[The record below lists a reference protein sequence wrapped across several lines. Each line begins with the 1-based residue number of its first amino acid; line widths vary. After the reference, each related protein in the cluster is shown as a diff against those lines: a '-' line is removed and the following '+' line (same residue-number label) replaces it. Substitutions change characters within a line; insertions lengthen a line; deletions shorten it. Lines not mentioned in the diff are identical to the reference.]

1 MKRQLQNGNDFLE
14 IKDTSFKRAYIYV
27 NKVNLPDELGSFTDI
42 DLRQMTITIE
52 ATKEGVVK
60 STSFNAVGPC
70 YKYAYTNGAPF
81 SADLIQFGNN
91 EPTTSGY
98 LINYDDDTQ
107 AGGFLVL
114 PLLENFILKGADKV
128 KISVQWQREKFF
140 AGAGVDSSASQVYIV
155 LEQGNDLVQLDLNL
169 PEYIPITNNIQ
180 NPSWS
185 FGSLSRLYLLGMS
198 RNSPINSTVFQSDQ
212 IKLELDRQDL
222 NVLAYENL
230 TNVGGTF
237 PVPQSQPYLSNIRIF
252 DVEPS
257 AVTKCVINLNINTE
271 EVVTSMNYIYIEH
284 VVTSRAIAVAG
295 LAQSD
300 KIRRRKLN
308 FRGL

>member
-14 IKDTSFKRAYIYV
+14 IKDTSFKRAYIYC
-27 NKVNLPDELGSFTDI
+27 NKVLQADSDSTFEDI

-70 YKYAYTNGAPF
+70 YKYAYTSGNVSGG
-81 SADLIQFGNN
+81 IIEFGNQ

-98 LINYDDDTQ
+98 CVNGTSAPD
-107 AGGFLVL
+107 GSSFLVL
-114 PLLENFILKGADKV
+114 PLLENFILKGSDKV

-140 AGAGVDSSASQVYIV
+140 VGSSDSNASQVYIV

-185 FGSLSRLYLLGMS
+185 FGSLSRLYILGMS
-198 RNSPINSTVFQSDQ
+198 RNSPVNSTVFQSDQ
-212 IKLELDRQDL
+212 VKLELDRQDL
-222 NVLAYENL
+222 NVLALENL
-230 TNVGGTF
+230 TNIGGTLPSSF
-237 PVPQSQPYLSNIRIF
+237 VAPSLSSIRIF

-257 AVTKCVINLNINTE
+257 AVTKCVINLNINTDD
-271 EVVTSMNYIYIEH
+271 VVTSMNYIYIEH

>member
-14 IKDTSFKRAYIYV
+14 IKETSFKRAYIYV
-27 NKVNLPDELGSFTDI
+27 NKVLLSGEESTYQDI

-60 STSFNAVGPC
+60 TTSFNAVGPA
-70 YKYAYTNGAPF
+70 YKYAYTNLAP
-81 SADLIQFGNN
+81 STTDYITFGNQ

-98 LINYDDDTQ
+98 TIPNGTDFQ
-107 AGGFLVL
+107 SFLVL
-114 PLLENFILKGADKV
+114 PLLENFILKGSDKV
-128 KISVQWQREKFF
+128 KISVQWQKQNFF
-140 AGAGVDSSASQVYIV
+140 VASSDADASQVYIV
-155 LEQGNDLVQLDLNL
+155 LEQGNDIVQLDMNL

-198 RNSPINSTVFQSDQ
+198 RNSPINSTVFHSDQ
-212 IKLELDRQDL
+212 VTLELDRQDL
-222 NVLAYENL
+222 NVLALENL
-230 TNVGGTF
+230 TNIGGTF
-237 PVPQSQPYLSNIRIF
+237 PSSYATPSLSSIRIF

-257 AVTKCVINLNINTE
+257 AVTKCVINLNINTD

-284 VVTSRAIAVAG
+284 VVSSRAIAVQG
-295 LAQSD
+295 LAHAD
-300 KIRRRKLN
+300 KIRKRKLN

>member
-14 IKDTSFKRAYIYV
+14 IKDTSFKRAFIYV
-27 NKVNLPDELGSFTDI
+27 NKVLKEDGSSTYQDI

-60 STSFNAVGPC
+60 STSFNAVGPA
-70 YKYAYTNGAPF
+70 YKYAYTSGNVSGGF
-81 SADLIQFGNN
+81 ITFGNQ
-91 EPTTSGY
+91 EPLTSGY
-98 LINYDDDTQ
+98 VVNGADAPDGS
-107 AGGFLVL
+107 AFLVL
-114 PLLENFILKGADKV
+114 PLLENFILKGSDKV
-128 KISVQWQREKFF
+128 KISVQWQRDKFF
-140 AGAGVDSSASQVYIV
+140 VGDSEPNASQVYIV
-155 LEQGNDLVQLDLNL
+155 LEQGNDIVQLDMNL

-198 RNSPINSTVFQSDQ
+198 LNSPINSTVFQSDQ

-222 NVLAYENL
+222 NVLALENL
-230 TNVGGTF
+230 TNIGGTF
-237 PVPQSQPYLSNIRIF
+237 PSAFSAPSLSSIRIF

-257 AVTKCVINLNINTE
+257 AVTKCVINLNINTT

-284 VVTSRAIAVAG
+284 VVTARAIAVAG
-295 LAQSD
+295 LAQAD

>member
-1 MKRQLQNGNDFLE
+1 MKRQLQNGNDYLE

-27 NKVNLPDELGSFTDI
+27 NKVLQEDAESSYKDI

-60 STSFNAVGPC
+60 STSFNAVGPA
-70 YKYAYTNGAPF
+70 YKYAYTSGNVA
-81 SADLIQFGNN
+81 SSNILFGNQ

-98 LINYDDDTQ
+98 SVNGVIAPD
-107 AGGFLVL
+107 GSSFLVL
-114 PLLENFILKGADKV
+114 PLLENFILKGSDKV

-140 AGAGVDSSASQVYIV
+140 VESSDSTASQVYIV
-155 LEQGNDLVQLDLNL
+155 LEQGNDIVQLDMNL
-169 PEYIPITNNIQ
+169 PEYIPVTNNIQ

-185 FGSLSRLYLLGMS
+185 FGSLSRLYFLGMS
-198 RNSPINSTVFQSDQ
+198 VNSPINSTVFQSDQ

-222 NVLAYENL
+222 NVLALENL
-230 TNVGGTF
+230 TNIGGTLPSAF
-237 PVPQSQPYLSNIRIF
+237 VSPSLSSIRIF

-257 AVTKCVINLNINTE
+257 AVTKCVINLNINTD

-284 VVTSRAIAVAG
+284 VVTSRAIAVSG
-295 LAQSD
+295 LAQAD